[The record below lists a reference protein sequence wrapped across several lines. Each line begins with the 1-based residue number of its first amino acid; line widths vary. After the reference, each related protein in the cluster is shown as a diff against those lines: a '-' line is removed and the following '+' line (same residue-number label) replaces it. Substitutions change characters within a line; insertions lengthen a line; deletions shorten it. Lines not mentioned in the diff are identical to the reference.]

1 MIRTQVQLTEEQSR
15 ALKERARQEQRSM
28 ADLVRESV
36 TEYLVRRRSV
46 DRNDLT
52 RRARELA
59 GRFRSGHSDL
69 AEEHDRFLDE
79 ALDS

>member
-1 MIRTQVQLTEEQSR
+1 MIRTQIQLTEEQSR

-36 TEYLVRRRSV
+36 TEYLARRAPL
-46 DRNDLT
+46 DRKELR
-52 RRARELA
+52 RRARQLA
-59 GRFRSGHSDL
+59 GRFQSGQPDL

-79 ALDS
+79 AFDS